1 MHIKIREIHYDT
13 RGVRKIKHIRCILY
27 INEWKRILFS
37 RRNSYAGKRKRELDK
52 KYDEEEYKKEV
63 ENRPEEFRCPKCDGI
78 NKSSGKKCA
87 FCGYNF
93 KRNDYFNGKDIQE
106 YNHSNAVLY
115 IISFLFPIIGII
127 LGIVY
132 IKKDEDE
139 LGKSLLIFSVVFL
152 VIFSIIIFL

>member
-1 MHIKIREIHYDT
+1 MTQEELEKLSISDVYY
-13 RGVRKIKHIRCILY
+13 ILM
-27 INEWKRILFS
+27 NEKEYYSAEEL
-37 RRNSYAGKRKRELDK
+37 AMLEKRKRELDRK
-52 KYDEEEYKKEV
+52 DDEEEYNKEI

-78 NKSSGKKCA
+78 NKSSGKECV
-87 FCGYNF
+87 FCGYRF

-106 YNHSNAVLY
+106 YNRSNAVLY

-139 LGKSLLIFSVVFL
+139 LGKSLLIFSIVFL
-152 VIFSIIIFL
+152 IIFSIIIFLI